1 LLELAAMMTTNEID
15 RILPMIYISGMDRK
29 SIAEEIGMNYSTL
42 NGRVS
47 RFHQH
52 VGKLMLRVMPLQ
64 SIAKELNCS
73 VVTVQLVID
82 RRDGI

>member
-1 LLELAAMMTTNEID
+1 MTTNEID
-15 RILPMIYISGMDRK
+15 RILHMIYISGMDRK

-52 VGKLMLRVMPLQ
+52 VGKLMLRGTPLRE
-64 SIAKELNCS
+64 IAKKLKCS
-73 VVTVQLVID
+73 VVTVQLVRD
-82 RRDGI
+82 RRHGI

>member
-1 LLELAAMMTTNEID
+1 MTTNEID

-47 RFHQH
+47 RFHLH
-52 VGKLMLRVMPLQ
+52 LGKLMLRGMSLRE
-64 SIAKELNCS
+64 IAKKLNCS
-73 VVTVQLVID
+73 VVTVQLV
-82 RRDGI
+82 RDHRHGI

>member
-1 LLELAAMMTTNEID
+1 MTKNEID

-47 RFHQH
+47 RFHLH
-52 VGKLMLRVMPLQ
+52 VGKLMLRGMSLRE
-64 SIAKELNCS
+64 IAKKLNCS
-73 VVTVQLVID
+73 VVTVQFV
-82 RRDGI
+82 RNPRDGILR